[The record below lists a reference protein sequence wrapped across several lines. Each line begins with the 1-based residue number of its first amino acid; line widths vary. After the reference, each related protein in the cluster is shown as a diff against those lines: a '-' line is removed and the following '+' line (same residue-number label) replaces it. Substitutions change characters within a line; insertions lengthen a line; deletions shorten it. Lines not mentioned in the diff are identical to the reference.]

1 MAPQAVCCV
10 GPVKAGLPLIIGLD
24 SGASG
29 SRPVKYAR
37 RSAGYMASLVAE
49 IRKKGMLERIGLDTF

>member
-1 MAPQAVCCV
+1 MAPQAVCWV

-29 SRPVKYAR
+29 SSPVKYASK
-37 RSAGYMASLVAE
+37 SAGYMASLVAE
-49 IRKKGMLERIGLDTF
+49 IRRKKEDEEIL